1 MIKILTGKY
10 GDMQGYNVETNTLLP
25 ELELVHGV
33 DMFFCQDDGQI
44 LTPTEVVNFTEGD
57 FVIMVGVWDDGYKK
71 TVYKPLVIT
80 DKAAKADFEELL
92 KLRKDG
98 NVKI

>member
-57 FVIMVGVWDDGYKK
+57 FVIMVGIWDDGHKK

-98 NVKI
+98 NVEI

>member
-44 LTPTEVVNFTEGD
+44 LTPTEVINFTKGD

-71 TVYKPLVIT
+71 TTYKPLVIT

-98 NVKI
+98 NVEI

>member
-1 MIKILTGKY
+1 
-10 GDMQGYNVETNTLLP
+10 LP

-44 LTPTEVVNFTEGD
+44 LTPTEVINFTKGD
-57 FVIMVGVWDDGYKK
+57 LIVMVGVWGDECKR
-71 TVYKPLVIT
+71 TIYKPLVIT

-98 NVKI
+98 NVEI

>member
-10 GDMQGYNVETNTLLP
+10 GNMQGYNVETNTLLP

-44 LTPTEVVNFTEGD
+44 LTPSEVVNFSEGD
-57 FVIMVGVWDDGYKK
+57 LIVMVGVWDDECK
-71 TVYKPLVIT
+71 TTIYKPLVIT

-98 NVKI
+98 NIEI

>member
-10 GDMQGYNVETNTLLP
+10 GSMQGYNVETNTLLP

-44 LTPTEVVNFTEGD
+44 LTPSEVVNFSEGD
-57 FVIMVGVWDDGYKK
+57 LIVMVGVWDNECK
-71 TVYKPLVIT
+71 TTIYKPLVIT

-98 NVKI
+98 NIEI

>member
-1 MIKILTGKY
+1 
-10 GDMQGYNVETNTLLP
+10 
-25 ELELVHGV
+25 V

-44 LTPTEVVNFTEGD
+44 LTPSEVINFTKGD

-71 TVYKPLVIT
+71 TIYKPLVIT

-98 NVKI
+98 NVEI